1 MCVLF
6 QSKEIKAPV
15 KIGRFGLAIQCS
27 DGQTIQVMKIFLHRK
42 TAEILTRLIF

>member
-15 KIGRFGLAIQCS
+15 KIGRFGLAIQCA
-27 DGQTIQVMKIFLHRK
+27 DGQTIQVNLKAIKIIICL
-42 TAEILTRLIF
+42 